1 MDAKEIWNYLVAEY
15 EKNFSAQEDKIQ
27 TLWESYLANP
37 FLFGYSD
44 NDDIDSKR
52 SLHIGSTD
60 REIPDII
67 LRSNHNDICI
77 VELKRYSLPKNSDYE
92 KQLLNYMTHTDLHLS
107 IGVLV
112 CKTLN
117 IYHFDHAKN
126 MSECLE
132 IPFEKDSKNGEI
144 FINLISKGNFSEE
157 KIINFIKS
165 ENESK
170 ENVRNLKSEITTD
183 LIKELII
190 KHFENK
196 YSANDIE
203 KVLSELSITISEK
216 KMIAAVDPL
225 ADFVPTPAGAKAAVP
240 LPIVKDEKKTVV
252 LNGII
257 IPIYRSDIQSVQDFV
272 KQTLNI
278 LFEKNLLSE
287 NEISLLQNAE
297 YCKSTLSLS
306 FPLLEKDKLKVFP
319 DGHRRYWAKFKVG
332 GFYVCNDWWK
342 EKFNIYDIKIASWL
356 VSLEKK

>member
-1 MDAKEIWNYLVAEY
+1 MDAKETWNFLVAQY

-37 FLFGYSD
+37 FLFGYAD
-44 NDDIDSKR
+44 TDDIDSQR
-52 SLHIGSTD
+52 HLHIGSTD

-77 VELKRYSLPKNSDYE
+77 VELKRYSLSKNSNYE
-92 KQLLNYMTHTDLHLS
+92 KQLLSYMTHTDLHLS

-126 MSECLE
+126 ATECLE
-132 IPFEKDSKNGEI
+132 IPFEKDSKNGET
-144 FINLISKGNFSEE
+144 FISLISKSNFSED
-157 KIINFIKS
+157 KITNFIKS

-170 ENVRNLKSEITTD
+170 ENVRNLKSEITD
-183 LIKELII
+183 ELVKGLII

-203 KVLSELSITISEK
+203 KVLSELNISISEK
-216 KMIAAVDPL
+216 KVVAAPSV
-225 ADFVPTPAGAKAAVP
+225 AFVQQPAGAKAAVP
-240 LPIVKDEKKTVV
+240 FPVVGNGKRTVV
-252 LNGII
+252 LNGITL
-257 IPIYRSDIQSVQDFV
+257 PIYRSDHQSVQDFV
-272 KQTLNI
+272 KQTLNT
-278 LFEKNLLSE
+278 LFGNNLLSA

-297 YCKSTLSLS
+297 YCKSTLNLS
-306 FPLLEKDKLKVFP
+306 FPLLEKDKFKVFP

-342 EKFNIYDIKIASWL
+342 DKFNTYDMKIASWL

>member
-1 MDAKEIWNYLVAEY
+1 MDAKEAWNYLVSEH
-15 EKNFSAQEDKIQ
+15 EKNFSAHEDKIQ

-44 NDDIDSKR
+44 SEDIDSKR

-77 VELKRYSLPKNSDYE
+77 IELKRYSLSKNSNYE

-126 MSECLE
+126 ATECLE
-132 IPFEKDSKNGEI
+132 IPFEKDSKNGET
-144 FINLISKGNFSEE
+144 FISLISKSNFSED
-157 KIINFIKS
+157 KITNFIKS

-170 ENVRNLKSEITTD
+170 ENVRNLKSEITD
-183 LIKELII
+183 ELVKGLII

-203 KVLSELSITISEK
+203 KVLSELNISISEK
-216 KMIAAVDPL
+216 KAMREVPLLVDK
-225 ADFVPTPAGAKAAVP
+225 AKADLPV
-240 LPIVKDEKKTVV
+240 PIVKDGKTTIV
-252 LNGII
+252 LNGIT
-257 IPIYRSDIQSVQDFV
+257 IPIYRGDHQSVQDFV
-272 KQTLNI
+272 QQTLNI
-278 LFEKNLLSE
+278 LFGNNLLSA
-287 NEISLLQNAE
+287 NEINLLQDKK
-297 YCKSTLSLS
+297 YCQNTFGISY
-306 FPLLEKDKLKVFP
+306 PLLEKDKGQTYDNKGRL
-319 DGHRRYWAKFKVG
+319 RYWAEKTFKIG
-332 GFYVCNDWWK
+332 EFYVCSQW
-342 EKFNIYDIKIASWL
+342 EKKNFDTYDRKIASWL
-356 VSLEKK
+356 ASLEK